1 MDDTTGSTSVLEQGN
16 RLSEYTTDY
25 VRRLL
30 VERRY
35 IYAKLTNQGG
45 SIILRDSDVVDHDR
59 PTGYSTEIGN
69 SFHLDLIQLEVEL
82 QGMVDRK
89 EYTRREI
96 DALITW
102 ADGMSARD
110 AAYYMHARGAVSVRQ
125 MRSRAARKLQRQMVD
140 GQQESTTTG

>member
-1 MDDTTGSTSVLEQGN
+1 LDDTVSTSRVVGD

-35 IYAKLTNQGG
+35 IYARLTNQGG

-69 SFHLDLIQLEVEL
+69 SFHLDLIQLEMEL
-82 QGMVDRK
+82 QGMVDRG
-89 EYTRREI
+89 EYSKKEI

-102 ADGMSARD
+102 ADGMSAQE
-110 AAYYMHARGAVSVRQ
+110 AAYYLHARGAVSVRK
-125 MRSRAARKLQRQMVD
+125 MRSRAAKKLQRQMD
-140 GQQESTTTG
+140 GQAESGTASK